1 LGNVSNHFA
10 VRVKSREQIVGHVSR
25 EMSSEVLG
33 IEGKQLVTSLEEGSK
48 EMDWN
53 YMLCRKAVA
62 YK

>member
-1 LGNVSNHFA
+1 M
-10 VRVKSREQIVGHVSR
+10 RVKSREQIVGHVSR

-53 YMLCRKAVA
+53 CMLCSKAMA

>member
-1 LGNVSNHFA
+1 M
-10 VRVKSREQIVGHVSR
+10 RVKSREQIVGHVSR

>member
-1 LGNVSNHFA
+1 MKDWEMSPTILLWGWRAEN
-10 VRVKSREQIVGHVSR
+10 RLSREL
-25 EMSSEVLG
+25 SSEVWG